1 MSIFFIMVGML
12 HHSWGKRQGWG
23 GVEGVKQSVRRR
35 VGNDTMTSETSCVNV
50 LEKKV
55 GTAKKHS
62 LLRHYG
68 NNLTILC
75 EHAKDESVDLLCLDL
90 PFKSD

>member
-1 MSIFFIMVGML
+1 
-12 HHSWGKRQGWG
+12 
-23 GVEGVKQSVRRR
+23 
-35 VGNDTMTSETSCVNV
+35 MTSETSCVNV